1 MAHDDIESKNAQ
13 WTLFDDFD
21 EQNETHENTQKTDT
35 WIAQLQPTDTDALAL
50 GNLQPAT
57 LTIEQAAKLWAK
69 LAAWAQSDQIAYYV
83 EDSPTSSDAAYD
95 ARMRALSALEAA
107 FPTLD
112 TPQSPTHRVGGTFSN
127 DFTSVKHPSRMMSL
141 DDVFSIEELHDWYN
155 SVIRDLQW
163 DESKPLPMTCEVKID
178 GLALNLIYRNG
189 TLEQGLTRG
198 DGVTGEDITL
208 NVRTIEAIP
217 TQLHSDNPDDIPEFV
232 EIRGE
237 VFMKWEDFR
246 KLNDEQENAGRVAFA
261 NPRNAAAGSL
271 RQKTHELQPRV
282 D

>member
-1 MAHDDIESKNAQ
+1 MSENSIREESTESEQ
-13 WTLFDDFD
+13 LSLFYDFD
-21 EQNETHENTQKTDT
+21 EQTISHEAPKNETNSISTVKTETVTQADSKTDNKT
-35 WIAQLQPTDTDALAL
+35 DMHEANEWNSTIDTEKWIVNLKPTDTDALTL

-95 ARMRALSALEAA
+95 ARMRALSSLEAA

-163 DESKPLPMTCEVKID
+163 DESQPLPMTCEVKID

-189 TLEQGLTRG
+189 TLEQGLTR
-198 DGVTGEDITL
+198 
-208 NVRTIEAIP
+208 A
-217 TQLHSDNPDDIPEFV
+217 
-232 EIRGE
+232 
-237 VFMKWEDFR
+237 
-246 KLNDEQENAGRVAFA
+246 
-261 NPRNAAAGSL
+261 
-271 RQKTHELQPRV
+271 
-282 D
+282 